1 MSIHA
6 SAGRK
11 MRLEP
16 LEARTLFAG
25 LEADFLLAKSAVTGV
40 GDFLVEFNPRFG
52 NQQLVLTGQPG
63 ADLVIDFDQ
72 LPAFI
77 TVVTISNFDQ
87 VEFKGTDTLQRLIAT
102 DIRALDGLGITLDTG
117 LFSTNVQ
124 SIALAHAGD
133 LAVLNGD
140 ATALTAASLSGTVV
154 ISDLDT
160 LSLTST
166 TPDVFVISLNSD
178 QVVKFTYEPAQISVV
193 GLTDASK
200 QILLP
205 SSEDQAPP
213 PGSVV
218 VEVPPSEQTNAFL
231 ARLRELLGTLRTD
244 ENQQILFD
252 FVQHED
258 GFLSGLVQVRSAPA
272 GLLLAAETPSP
283 LTAADLQPV
292 DLATLSPAG
301 PAGGSRPLTLGDY
314 ELAGLRQV
322 AAAEATDFNPS
333 VFEQPLL
340 DAAPDDLILAATAPV
355 REAHAAAMSFEEVFG
370 LLIAQIDRRPADLR
384 DVLLDRFQAELLP
397 GEQTAFLLVD
407 PKPQRASGLR
417 ERESAFDIF
426 D

>member
-6 SAGRK
+6 SASRK

-16 LEARTLFAG
+16 LEARTLLAG
-25 LEADFLLAKSAVTGV
+25 LDADFLLAKSAVTGV

-63 ADLVIDFDQ
+63 ADLVIDFDL

-77 TVVTISNFDQ
+77 NVVTISNFDQ

-102 DIRALDGLGITLDTG
+102 EINSLSAPGITLSTG
-117 LFSTNVQ
+117 LFSTDVT
-124 SIALAHAGD
+124 SISLAHAGN
-133 LAVLNGD
+133 LAVLTTL
-140 ATALTAASLSGTVV
+140 ATASLSGTVV
-154 ISDLDT
+154 ISDLET
-160 LSLTST
+160 LSLAST

-205 SSEDQAPP
+205 GAENQPP
-213 PGSVV
+213 PTGTGGPVV
-218 VEVPPSEQTNAFL
+218 VDVPPSEQTNAFL
-231 ARLRELLGTLRTD
+231 TRLRELLGSLRND
-244 ENQQILFD
+244 ENQQLLFD
-252 FVQHED
+252 FVQRED
-258 GFLSGLVQVRSAPA
+258 VFISGLVQVRSAPA

-283 LTAADLQPV
+283 LTVADLHPV
-292 DLATLSPAG
+292 NLATLSSGA
-301 PAGGSRPLTLGDY
+301 GSRPLTLGDY
-314 ELAGLRQV
+314 ELASLRTV
-322 AAAEATDFNPS
+322 AAAETTDFAARTFDQLSPEPAS
-333 VFEQPLL
+333 AELILVP
-340 DAAPDDLILAATAPV
+340 AAPLPEV
-355 REAHAAAMSFEEVFG
+355 RAAAMSFEEVFG
-370 LLIAQIDRRPADLR
+370 LLVAQIERRPADLR

-407 PKPQRASGLR
+407 PKPQRASVLR

>member
-63 ADLVIDFDQ
+63 ADLVIDFDR

-77 TVVTISNFDQ
+77 TVVTISDFDQ

-102 DIRALDGLGITLDTG
+102 DIRALDAPGITLTTG
-117 LFSTNVQ
+117 LFSTDVT
-124 SIALAHAGD
+124 SISLASAGD

-140 ATALTAASLSGTVV
+140 ATALTATSLSGTVV

-160 LSLTST
+160 LTLTST

-231 ARLRELLGTLRTD
+231 ARLRELLGSLRTD
-244 ENQQILFD
+244 ENQQLLFD

-272 GLLLAAETPSP
+272 GLLLAAATPSP

-292 DLATLSPAG
+292 DLATLSS
-301 PAGGSRPLTLGDY
+301 AGGSRPLTLGDY
-314 ELAGLRQV
+314 ELAHLRTV
-322 AAAEATDFNPS
+322 AAAVEPTDFDTS
-333 VFEQPLL
+333 VFEQPLPES
-340 DAAPDDLILAATAPV
+340 APGDLILAAAAPV
-355 REAHAAAMSFEEVFG
+355 PEVHAAAMSFEEVFG
-370 LLIAQIDRRPADLR
+370 LLVAQSDRRPADLR
-384 DVLLDRFQAELLP
+384 AVLLDRFQAELLP